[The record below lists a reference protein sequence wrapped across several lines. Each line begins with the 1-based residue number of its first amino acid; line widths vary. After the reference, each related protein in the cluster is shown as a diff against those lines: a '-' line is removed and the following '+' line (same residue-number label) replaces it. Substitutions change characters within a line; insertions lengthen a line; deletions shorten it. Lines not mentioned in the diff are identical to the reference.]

1 MNVLIGIGNPLR
13 GDDGV
18 GPWIADH
25 FREEGWLSLNCGT
38 APENFTAVIRRA
50 APDLLLIVD
59 AADIGL
65 PPGEFRVVDPSQ
77 IEDVSIGTHQLPI
90 THLMEYLKNSVN
102 TIIFVGIQPAGIS
115 DEEQISAEAKAGA
128 ETLMQVLREGSIKKI
143 PRLGDERSAILS

>member
-25 FREEGWLSLNCGT
+25 FQEEGWLSLNCGT

-65 PPGEFRVVDPSQ
+65 PPGEFRVVDPSR
-77 IEDVSIGTHQLPI
+77 IEDVSIGTHQLPL

-102 TIIFVGIQPAGIS
+102 RIVFVGIQPARIS
-115 DEEQISAEAKAGA
+115 DEERISAEVKAGA
-128 ETLMQVLREGSIKKI
+128 ETLMHVIREGTIAKI
-143 PRLGDERSAILS
+143 PRLGD